1 MMVEIFRVLPTQ
13 LPQVSGLPDS
23 LTLSAL
29 GNLELLQR
37 SLLAVFSSIQC
48 PAGLILKAH
57 DAARE
62 LSASGQAVIGGFQS
76 PVEKEML
83 RVLLRGKSPVVI
95 CPARG
100 LEGMRIPAAW
110 KPGLEAGRLL
120 LLSPFPAELRRATAE
135 QAERRNRLVF
145 SLAERAL
152 IVHAAPGGKLESLC
166 REMAGRQIGWFTFSI
181 THNKNLL
188 ALGACPWENENAN
201 RAAQQD

>member
-1 MMVEIFRVLPTQ
+1 M
-13 LPQVSGLPDS
+13 SGS
-23 LTLSAL
+23 VNFISL

-37 SLLAVFSSIQC
+37 PLLAVFSSIQC

-57 DAARE
+57 DTARQ

-76 PVEKEML
+76 PAEQEML
-83 RVLLRGKSPVVI
+83 TVLLRGQSPIVI

-100 LEGMRIPAAW
+100 LEGMRIPSGW

-120 LLSPFPAELRRATAE
+120 LLSPFAAELRRVTAQ

-145 SLAERAL
+145 SLAGRAL

-166 REMAGRQIGWFTFSI
+166 REMSGGKIELFTFDSVYNQNI
-181 THNKNLL
+181 LSL
-188 ALGACPWENENAN
+188 S
-201 RAAQQD
+201 AQVWR